1 MKNVCIRSVSSP
13 PFSRIQTEHGE
24 ILCVSLHIQSEC
36 LKIRIRKTLNT
47 DTIHAV
53 WLLHFPVLRLG
64 LKHRWRS
71 FSVKVVNSC
80 KSLQTEAIVRRCS
93 IEKVFLEMSQNSQ
106 ENTRKNSFLI
116 NLEAFGCTEAA
127 HQRCSYKKVF
137 WKYAATLQEKTH
149 AKVPNLSK
157 VVDDTNFGEKPMYL
171 WFYHFWLFIFIK
183 LKLIDSGISLILK
196 KEKKQEVH
204 FDIYKISFFNQKYE
218 LIILWV
224 RMECLF
230 NFSQLKKEE
239 WMYFIELLLY
249 LERFKR

>member
-1 MKNVCIRSVSSP
+1 MALCEKCLYSKFFQSAFFP
-13 PFSRIQTEHGE
+13 HSR
-24 ILCVSLHIQSEC
+24 ILCVSLRIQPEC

-53 WLLHFPVLRLG
+53 CVLHFPVLRLG

-71 FSVKVVNSC
+71 FFVKVINSY
-80 KSLQTEAIVRRCS
+80 KLLQTEATVRRCS

-106 ENTRKNSFLI
+106 ENIQKNSFLI

-149 AKVPNLSK
+149 VKVPNLSK
-157 VVDDTNFGEKPMYL
+157 VADDTNLGEKPIYL

-183 LKLIDSGISLILK
+183 LKRIDSGISLILK
-196 KEKKQEVH
+196 KEKKHKLH
-204 FDIYKISFFNQKYE
+204 FEIYKISFFDQKYE

-249 LERFKR
+249 LKRFKR